1 MPANAPS
8 LRLRLVVFTGVVL
21 ALALALVGAAVEQ
34 SYRQS
39 ARVNVQER
47 LESTLYVLVASMEVR
62 RREGPSLDE
71 SLTDSRLQTPGSGLY
86 AGIVG
91 PNRSW
96 ESPSL
101 LGVENPPEPGRLE
114 VGANRF
120 TGPERTGDWFVYAM
134 GIGWEL
140 DDGRLLELTL
150 WSAEP
155 ATLYAQEVGQ
165 FRESLWYWLL
175 IAAAVI
181 IAAQWLILY
190 LILKPLRAVAGEIR
204 EVEAGRREQLRADY
218 PRELLPLTAN
228 LNALLATERANA
240 ERHERALGDL
250 AHALKTPL
258 AVLKVDLAAS
268 GGDPEHRRQLET
280 MERLLRENLDR
291 VSLSTRRTMQPP
303 LAVHEVI
310 ERLCRGLERLY
321 AGQNLDFQV
330 DIPPGLT
337 VLMSERDL
345 MELAGNLLDN
355 AAKYGAGR
363 VRVSAEAT
371 TPGDRHPGINLL
383 VEDDGPGI
391 ERERW
396 GELLQ
401 RGVRGDERQDGQ
413 GLGLAIAADLAAAHG
428 GRLEWARSR
437 LGGAA
442 IRVILPPR

>member
-1 MPANAPS
+1 MTTSAPS
-8 LRLRLVVFTGVVL
+8 LRLRLILVTAVVL
-21 ALALALVGAAVEQ
+21 VLALALVGFAVEQ
-34 SYRQS
+34 SYRQA
-39 ARVNVQER
+39 ARVAVQER
-47 LESTLYVLVASMEVR
+47 LESTLYVLMASMEVR

-71 SLTDSRLQTPGSGLY
+71 SLTDRRLQTPGSGLY

-91 PNRSW
+91 PTRTW

-101 LGVENPPEPGRLE
+101 LGVENPPEPERLE
-114 VGANRF
+114 VGDNRF
-120 TGPERTGDWFVYAM
+120 TGPEEMAGWFVHAM

-150 WSAEP
+150 WAAEP
-155 ATLYAQEVGQ
+155 ATLYADEVAG

-175 IAAAVI
+175 IAAGVI

-190 LILKPLRAVAGEIR
+190 MVLRPLRAVAAEIR
-204 EVEAGRREQLRADY
+204 EVEAGRREQLQSRY

-228 LNALLATERANA
+228 LNALLTTERDNA
-240 ERHERALGDL
+240 ERRERALGDL

-258 AVLKVDLAAS
+258 AVLKADLDAA
-268 GGDPEHRRQLET
+268 GAEPEHQRQVEA
-280 MERLLRENLDR
+280 MERLLRDQLDR

-303 LAVHEVI
+303 LAVRPVV
-310 ERLCRGLERLY
+310 ERLCRGMQRLH
-321 AGQNLDFQV
+321 ADD
-330 DIPPGLT
+330 DIAFDIDMPDDLT

-363 VRVSAEAT
+363 VRVTAAAT
-371 TPGDRHPGINLL
+371 AAGDRHSGIEIRF
-383 VEDDGPGI
+383 EDDGPGI

-396 GELLQ
+396 AELVR
-401 RGVRGDERQDGQ
+401 RGMRGDQRRDGQ
-413 GLGLAIAADLAAAHG
+413 GLGLAIASDLVAAHD
-428 GRLEWARSR
+428 GRLEWAVSR